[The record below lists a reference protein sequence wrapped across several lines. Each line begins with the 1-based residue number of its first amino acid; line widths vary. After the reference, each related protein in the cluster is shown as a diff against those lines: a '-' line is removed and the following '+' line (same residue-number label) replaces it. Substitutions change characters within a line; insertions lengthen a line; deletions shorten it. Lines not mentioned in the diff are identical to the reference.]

1 MKILILLFE
10 KYGAIVGITL
20 AAGFAAG
27 DGDFELLGC
36 CENPDAEGIRQQG
49 SVIFFPSMF
58 MHKANPVIRGTR
70 YSIAAWIE
78 GPKWR

>member
-1 MKILILLFE
+1 MTGVQTCALPILIQLSDPND
-10 KYGAIVGITL
+10 YVG
-20 AAGFAAG
+20 
-27 DGDFELLGC
+27 GDFELLGC